1 MHASST
7 SSTTT
12 FKQAVAACFRQ
23 RPGLRAVLADEAFKA
38 LIDRYPM
45 IPGNYPQL
53 SSLDGF
59 ALVRASSAAGDVR
72 PGALL
77 DELLQHYLNGTPLQ
91 LTASDALSLAPPA
104 IFHPQPQGSDSS
116 RQPRIDLDMA
126 KLEADLEHVLVQLPE
141 AFAQAQIS
149 FWNGVDELSDTPRMQ
164 WLGNLIKAAQL
175 NNIPR
180 QGLDAD
186 DQALLYAMLEGP
198 GQNVAV
204 NVVQVTLSVDGKGWS
219 RLLPDLLLSPGKG
232 SDQRVLWC
240 KPSGVIRRYVDRAG
254 FAAALQDELA
264 DRYRFDSLSWAQRPL
279 SGSSVQFQVLQLLN
293 GMLDDLRRLRVTGV
307 ASIDALEM
315 AFAAACDPSGN
326 FLDQPLQ
333 VAGLPAIALPGWL
346 ANADAQQ
353 RFAYQGALLDL
364 AASQGQSRGSTSL
377 GDIDDIQRYA
387 RRRLRD
393 QMRLDHPR
401 ETPCDPD
408 EVFISIDQVLA
419 SSLPA
424 QPQAQ
429 YLRTESLT
437 TLAISRLG
445 PGEVMT
451 RISERQG
458 QTHTGWLTVRH
469 VEALIR
475 AIDIGGNYPTYLRS
489 LVAAQPRKHERI
501 VQFAREWRQ
510 RLRFDTLKAR
520 LDQQLSEAQSTA
532 LLGFCNDAGDEL
544 PAIAPLALR
553 REPGATSSD
562 RVHGMF
568 LIQLPES
575 WVLYRPLHDGDP
587 LLAFTSLERMLE
599 HVRGNAEVQKSVL
612 DALDDNARPI
622 YEKGGLRIPHLHV
635 GLDELAATL
644 NFGSVVTELALEKT
658 RHPVEVAFAP
668 WSSGLDGHLLDARVD
683 AMLHFAARRSA
694 SNAQIKGELVKQVAW
709 AIFNGATLLWRGP
722 LAGITWLIV
731 ALSASADDL
740 HTLAEGSDDAR
751 IMAATDLLT
760 NLAMLVAQR
769 SAETVPQPERA
780 PQLHF
785 AEPAERGVNLVEVA
799 NPVQERSW
807 QEAMIERQ
815 SVLLR
820 GSRYG
825 DVQRLDKL
833 SAEQRQ
839 ALVRLQARQSLQGQ
853 VPLEKGRLRGLY
865 RVDGRLYVKLADAAF
880 EVQESWNGMRII
892 GPDLSKGEWV
902 AQGGTDD
909 GYHIVG
915 RERVMSHWVSRW
927 NGEWS
932 ISFNLAGGAPVTT
945 PDKIEYRRLL
955 NALLENQAPLQECDA
970 MINSNLAS
978 LAPLDEHEKAYSQ
991 VLMELGSQ
999 HSREATVETPRMA
1012 DMRAERVSLRAAHA
1026 GTVRTVSKLYEQ
1038 RAALLQSNIDLLNF
1052 LNTPAMRRFAG
1063 VDYQA
1068 EVGLWYETLIRN
1080 DTQLYTRL
1088 LSQVSYDGIDL
1099 QAMAIA
1105 RLPTTS
1111 PQRQA
1116 YGVYRQTRENALGVH
1131 KRLLTVSQRL
1141 DEVITEVLDDPRIV
1155 YPQKHT
1161 HLKEVIDTRP
1171 YSTLVVHAQI
1181 ISDLQALALD
1191 RMQLN
1196 AENVDRMY
1204 QEQLN
1209 LRNKDMHQAMLSHDG
1224 LLRADPSVQD
1234 QIAILESSL
1243 QQYETGLGTAK
1254 YLLTLEDPAWNT
1266 QHLQAYIREMT
1277 TLRHMAERALDHANA
1292 RLDAEQHPDWPVARP
1307 APPARPQN
1315 TRHARL
1321 RVIRTARHKTLLVD
1335 ETLRDGKAV
1344 QYDPVAMQPVAE
1356 YEAQGS
1362 TWVELQPQP
1371 RASQKA
1377 LRSLGTRLVAETDDE
1392 IARARLFDDEPNSL
1406 TDVLDHHIERLTAL
1420 TSQLERQSS
1429 PTLLDNL
1436 NAAIE
1441 RVQKEKHNRLK
1452 AIYLATRHP
1461 DSKALRFLLQHNLVE
1476 IRPTVTRRPLG
1487 QRDFLDVYT
1496 LYRAESNSNAILW
1509 EAHFHY
1515 TRQDAAPRDFAKG
1528 HLKFATAK
1536 VRDAQ
1541 LEDAL
1546 SPHERLKVYRGDLT
1560 YEQVKDLIPFPSA

>member
-59 ALVRASSAAGDVR
+59 TLMRASSAAGDAR
-72 PGALL
+72 PGSLL

-104 IFHPQPQGSDSS
+104 IFHPQPQGSGTSQ
-116 RQPRIDLDMA
+116 QPRIDLDMV
-126 KLEADLEHVLVQLPE
+126 KLEADLEPVLVKLPD

-149 FWNGVDELSDTPRMQ
+149 FWNGVDEGSDTPRMQ
-164 WLGNLIKAAQL
+164 WLANLIKAAQL

-186 DQALLYAMLEGP
+186 DQALLYAMLEGA

-204 NVVQVTLSVDGKGWS
+204 NVVQVTLSVDGKDWS
-219 RLLPDLLLSPGKG
+219 RLLPDLLLGPGEEP
-232 SDQRVLWC
+232 DQRVLWC
-240 KPSGVIRRYVDRAG
+240 KPSGVIRRYVDRAA

-264 DRYRFDSLSWAQRPL
+264 ERYRFDSLSWAQRPL
-279 SGSSVQFQVLQLLN
+279 SGDPVQFQVLQQLN
-293 GMLDDLRRLRVTGV
+293 GLLDDLRRLRVTGL
-307 ASIDALEM
+307 ASIDALEK
-315 AFAAACDPSGN
+315 AYAAACDPSGS

-346 ANADAQQ
+346 ASADAQQ

-364 AASQGQSRGSTSL
+364 AASQGQSRGRTSL

-387 RRRLRD
+387 HRRLRE
-393 QMRLDHPR
+393 QLRLDHPG

-408 EVFISIDQVLA
+408 QVFISIDQVLG
-419 SSLPA
+419 SSMAA

-445 PGEVMT
+445 PDEVMT
-451 RISERQG
+451 RISEGQG
-458 QTHTGWLTVRH
+458 QTYTGWLTIRH
-469 VEALIR
+469 VEDLIR
-475 AIDIGGNYPTYLRS
+475 TLDIGGNYPTYLRS
-489 LVAAQPRKHERI
+489 LVDAQPRKHERI
-501 VQFAREWRQ
+501 AQYAREWRQ
-510 RLRFDTLKAR
+510 HLRFDTLKAR

-532 LLGFCNDAGDEL
+532 LLGFCKGAGDEQ

-553 REPGATSSD
+553 REPGATTRD
-562 RVHGMF
+562 LVHGMF
-568 LIQLPES
+568 LIQLPDS
-575 WVLYRPLHDGDP
+575 WVLYRPLHDGDS
-587 LLAFTSLERMLE
+587 LLAFTSRERMLE
-599 HVRGNAEVQKSVL
+599 HIRSNAELHKSVI
-612 DALDDNARPI
+612 DALDDDARPI

-635 GLDELAATL
+635 GLDDLAASL
-644 NFGSVVTELALEKT
+644 NIGSVVTELALENT
-658 RHPVEVAFAP
+658 RQPVELAFDP
-668 WSSGLDGHLLDARVD
+668 WSSGLDGHLLDARVQT
-683 AMLHFAARRSA
+683 MLHFAARRSV
-694 SNAQIKGELVKQVAW
+694 SNAQIKGELVRQVAW

-722 LAGITWLIV
+722 LAGITWLMV

-740 HTLAEGSDDAR
+740 RTLAEGGDDAR

-769 SAETVPQPERA
+769 GAESVPQRGRA
-780 PQLHF
+780 PLLHF
-785 AEPAERGVNLVEVA
+785 AEPAERGVNLVEAA

-807 QEAMIERQ
+807 QEAVIERQ

-833 SAEQRQ
+833 SPGELQ
-839 ALVRLQARQSLQGQ
+839 ALVRLQARQSLKGQ
-853 VPLEKGRLRGLY
+853 LPLETGRLRGLY

-880 EVQESWNGMRII
+880 EVQESWNGVRII

-902 AQGGTDD
+902 AQGGADD

-915 RERVMSHWVSRW
+915 RERAMGPWVSRW

-932 ISFNLAGGAPVTT
+932 ISLSLPGGAPVKT
-945 PDKIEYRRLL
+945 PDKTEHLRLV
-955 NALLENQAPLQECDA
+955 NQLLGNQAPLKEVDA
-970 MINSNLAS
+970 MLDSNLAT
-978 LAPLDEHEKAYSQ
+978 LVPLDEHEKAYSQ
-991 VLMELGSQ
+991 ELTKQRSQ
-999 HSREATVETPRMA
+999 QNREMLVETPRMA
-1012 DMRAERVSLRAAHA
+1012 KMRGERDRLRAAHA
-1026 GTVRTVSKLYEQ
+1026 STVRAVSKLYEQ
-1038 RAALLQSNIDLLNF
+1038 RASLLQSNIELLNF
-1052 LNTPAMRRFAG
+1052 LKAPAMRRFG
-1063 VDYQA
+1063 SIDYQA
-1068 EVGLWYETLIRN
+1068 EVGPWYQTLIQN

-1105 RLPTTS
+1105 RLPTT
-1111 PQRQA
+1111 PTQREA
-1116 YGVYRQTRENALGVH
+1116 YGVYRQTRENALAVH

-1141 DEVITEVLDDPRIV
+1141 DEMITEVLDDPRIV
-1155 YPQKHT
+1155 YPDKHS
-1161 HLKEVIDTRP
+1161 HLREVIDTRP

-1196 AENVDRMY
+1196 AGNVDRMY

-1209 LRNKDMHQAMLSHDG
+1209 LRNRDMHQAMVSHDG

-1234 QIAILESSL
+1234 QIAVLESSL

-1254 YLLTLEDPAWNT
+1254 YLLTLEDPAWNR
-1266 QHLQAYIREMT
+1266 QYLQAYLREMS
-1277 TLRHMAERALDHANA
+1277 TLRRMAERALDHANA

-1315 TRHARL
+1315 MRRTRL

-1335 ETLRDGKAV
+1335 EALRDGKAI
-1344 QYDPVAMQPVAE
+1344 QYDPVALQPVAE

-1362 TWVELQPQP
+1362 TWVEVQPQP

-1377 LRSLGTRLVAETDDE
+1377 LRSLGTRLVAETDNE

-1406 TDVLDHHIERLTAL
+1406 SDVLDHHIERLTAV
-1420 TSQLERQSS
+1420 TSQLERESS

-1436 NAAIE
+1436 NDAIE
-1441 RVQKEKHNRLK
+1441 RVQKEKYARLK

-1461 DSKALRFLLQHNLVE
+1461 DSKALRFLLENGLVE
-1476 IRPTVTRRPLG
+1476 IRRTAIRRRLG
-1487 QRDFLDVYT
+1487 ERDFLDVYT
-1496 LYRAESNSNAILW
+1496 LYRKEANSNAIFW

-1515 TRQDAAPRDFAKG
+1515 TRHNAAARDFAKG

-1536 VRDAQ
+1536 MRDAQ

-1546 SPHERLKVYRGDLT
+1546 NPHERLKVYRGDLT
-1560 YEQVKDLIPFPSA
+1560 YEQVRDLIPFPAD